1 MNMKNV
7 HLNKI
12 ITNILV
18 TLVFILLFSNILFYK
33 KVEELEEN
41 NDYVFNMS
49 RLITGAAHSSL
60 KEILTSKFSDFL
72 PSKVDYLMEQFEQIE
87 SSIGTKY
94 GMDNYVAIKYAND
107 NIVMLKVVQNEEGK
121 FFIEEI
127 FLLDKDI
134 YDRLKY
140 KRE

>member
-1 MNMKNV
+1 MKNV

-12 ITNILV
+12 ITNVLV

-107 NIVMLKVVQNEEGK
+107 NTVMLKVVQNEEGK

-127 FLLDKDI
+127 FLLDKNI